1 MSTILDVGTLLL
13 SSPAGSGNT
22 VGTPLLLY
30 PRQLATCA
38 WVVDVVTA
46 PSASC
51 LFSLAVA
58 STEAG
63 VYTAIS
69 SWTWPAAEVGR
80 KQLGVGLQGNM
91 AQAVNNTA
99 LWVRC
104 SVATAGT
111 FGAMSWL
118 GKLSS
123 GSFGLAS
130 RAYSLDGINQL

>member
-1 MSTILDVGTLLL
+1 MPAILDLATLLL
-13 SSPAGSGNT
+13 NAPAGSGNT
-22 VGTPLLLY
+22 SGTPLLLY

-38 WVVDVVTA
+38 WVVEVLTA

-69 SWTWPAAEVGR
+69 SWTWPAAETGR
-80 KQLGVGLQGNM
+80 KQLGVGLQGHM
-91 AQAVNNTA
+91 AQAANNTA

-111 FGAMSWL
+111 FGAMSWISKASDGGPGL
-118 GKLSS
+118 G
-123 GSFGLAS
+123 S
-130 RAYSLDGINQL
+130 RSYALDAINPF

>member
-13 SSPAGSGNT
+13 NAPAGSGNT
-22 VGTPLLLY
+22 TGTPLLLY
-30 PRQLATCA
+30 PRQLATSA
-38 WVVDVVTA
+38 WVVEVLTA

-69 SWTWPAAEVGR
+69 SWTWPAAETGR
-80 KQLGVGLQGNM
+80 KQLPMGVQGNM

-104 SVATAGT
+104 SVATGGT
-111 FGAMSWL
+111 FGAMAWL
-118 GKLSS
+118 SKASD

-130 RAYSLDGINQL
+130 RAYSLDGLGPL